1 MQYLSAN
8 NKSLWLLYGC
18 RDPRKDFLF
27 KKEMCT
33 ELHKVLAKF
42 CVTFSRITGLD
53 QIGVEDKELLANFYT
68 PNSKYVQDSLRINAA
83 KLCRL
88 IYEQEAYVYICGD
101 ASNMSK
107 DVLNCFAECLAAE
120 YNLTIE
126 EASKYFADMIKAKR
140 YKQDI
145 WS

>member
-1 MQYLSAN
+1 MQDLSAI
-8 NKSLWLLYGC
+8 NKSMWLLYGC

-27 KKEMCT
+27 KNEMCT
-33 ELHKVLAKF
+33 ELHKVLVKF
-42 CVTFSRITGLD
+42 SVTFSRITSLD
-53 QIGVEDKELLANFYT
+53 KIDDEDKELLANFYT
-68 PNSKYVQDSLRINAA
+68 PYSKYVQDSLKINAA
-83 KLCRL
+83 EICRL
-88 IYEQEAYVYICGD
+88 IFERDAYVYICGD

-107 DVLNCFAECLAAE
+107 DVLNCFVECLAAE

-126 EASKYFADMIKAKR
+126 EASKYFVDMIKAKR